1 MGTFTEEI
9 TLANAVDIINA
20 RNGLIPGTKIRSLT
34 VDAMPDTGAWTLII
48 NEEIRQKLGLAIVK
62 TVESS
67 LADGSTTD
75 YGLTEP
81 VEIRWRDR
89 DISLQAVVI
98 PNAGDIL
105 LGALP
110 LEGMDLYVDPVNQRL
125 AGVHGDR
132 RVHLVK
138 LCLTTRVTPN

>member
-1 MGTFTEEI
+1 MGTFMEKI
-9 TLANAVDIINA
+9 TLTNAGDISAA
-20 RNGLIPGTKIRSLT
+20 RNGFIPNTKIRT
-34 VDAMPDTGAWTLII
+34 VTLDAMPDTGAWTLII
-48 NEEIRQKLGLAIVK
+48 NEEIRKKLGLAIVK
-62 TVESS
+62 TVGSS
-67 LADGSTTD
+67 LADGSITQ

-81 VEIRWRDR
+81 VEIRWKDR

-98 PNAGDIL
+98 PNANDIL

-125 AGVHGDR
+125 AGVHGDQ

-138 LCLTTRVTPN
+138 

>member
-9 TLANAVDIINA
+9 TLANAGDKV
-20 RNGLIPGTKIRSLT
+20 RVECGLLKEIRRVTLE
-34 VDAMPDTGAWTLII
+34 AMPDTGAWTLVI
-48 NEEIRQKLGLAIVK
+48 NEETRQKLGLTIVE

-67 LADGSTTD
+67 LADGATTQ

-81 VEIRWRDR
+81 VEIRWKDR
-89 DISLQAVVI
+89 SISVQAVDI
-98 PNAGDIL
+98 PNASDIL

-132 RVHLVK
+132 RLHLVK
-138 LCLTTRVTPN
+138 

>member
-9 TLANAVDIINA
+9 TLANAGDKV
-20 RNGLIPGTKIRSLT
+20 RVECGLLKEIRAVTL
-34 VDAMPDTGAWTLII
+34 DAMPDIGAWTLII
-48 NEEIRQKLGLAIVK
+48 NEEIRQKLGLTIVEA
-62 TVESS
+62 VDSS
-67 LADGSTTD
+67 LADGSTTQ

-81 VEIRWRDR
+81 VEIRWKNRR
-89 DISLQAVVI
+89 TSQEAVVM
-98 PNAGDIL
+98 PDANDIL

-138 LCLTTRVTPN
+138 

>member
-9 TLANAVDIINA
+9 TLSNAGDKV
-20 RNGLIPGTKIRSLT
+20 RVECGLRKEIRAVTL
-34 VDAMPDTGAWTLII
+34 DAMPGTGAWTLII
-48 NEEIRQKLGLAIVK
+48 NEETRQKLGLAIVDG
-62 TVESS
+62 VESS
-67 LADGSTTD
+67 FAGGSATE

-81 VEIRWRDR
+81 VEIRWKDR
-89 DISLQAVVI
+89 YISLQAVVI
-98 PNAGDIL
+98 PEANDIL

-110 LEGMDLYVDPVNQRL
+110 MAGLDLYVDPVNQRL

-138 LCLTTRVTPN
+138 

>member
-9 TLANAVDIINA
+9 TLANARDIGNA
-20 RNGLIPGTKIRSLT
+20 RDGLILDTKIRAVTL
-34 VDAMPDTGAWTLII
+34 DAVPDTGAWTLII
-48 NEEIRQKLGLAIVK
+48 NEETRQKLGLAILETVK
-62 TVESS
+62 SS
-67 LADGSTTD
+67 LADGSTTQ

-81 VEIRWRDR
+81 VEIRWKDR
-89 DISLQAVVI
+89 RTSQEAVVI
-98 PNAGDIL
+98 PNASDIL

-125 AGVHGDR
+125 AGVHGDQ

-138 LCLTTRVTPN
+138 

>member
-1 MGTFTEEI
+1 MGIFTEEI
-9 TLANAVDIINA
+9 TLANARDIGNA
-20 RNGLIPGTKIRSLT
+20 RDGLIPREKIRRIT
-34 VDAMPDTGAWTLII
+34 INAMPDTGAWTLII
-48 NEEIRQKLGLAIVK
+48 NEETRRSLGLAVME
-62 TVESS
+62 TVDSS
-67 LADGSTTD
+67 LADGSTTQ

-81 VEIRWRDR
+81 VEIRWKDR

-98 PNAGDIL
+98 PDANDIL
-105 LGALP
+105 LGALA

-138 LCLTTRVTPN
+138 

>member
-9 TLANAVDIINA
+9 TLANAGDKV
-20 RNGLIPGTKIRSLT
+20 RVECGLLKEIRALT
-34 VDAMPDTGAWTLII
+34 LKAMPDTGAWTLVI
-48 NEEIRQKLGLAIVK
+48 NEEIRQKLGLAIVE

-67 LADGSTTD
+67 LADGSTTE

-81 VEIRWRDR
+81 VEIRWKDR

-98 PNAGDIL
+98 PHANDIL
-105 LGALP
+105 LGRMSLQ
-110 LEGMDLYVDPVNQRL
+110 GMDLYVDPVNQRL

-132 RVHLVK
+132 RVHLIK
-138 LCLTTRVTPN
+138 